1 MSQTIQYLFIIA
13 LVLIV
18 VAYFAGSTQVLS
30 TGFAGASGLF
40 RSAVGENAQGTGFL
54 PYPTKS

>member
-30 TGFAGASGLF
+30 TGFSGASSLF
-40 RSAVGENAQGTGFL
+40 RSAVGENSAGTGFL
-54 PYPTKS
+54 GYAK

>member
-30 TGFAGASGLF
+30 TGFSGATGLFKAATGQGANGFLAYPSGAS
-40 RSAVGENAQGTGFL
+40 
-54 PYPTKS
+54 